1 MRWWGKAIGGSLG
14 LAIAGPV
21 GGIIGLAL
29 GAVADGATA
38 EDDHTSDI
46 PNLDIEIRMID
57 DEIGRFVQLFFK
69 RDVPNGAVVVNLL
82 LDGRGRP
89 VRAIDA
95 FADRGN
101 FIAHRA
107 IERGRSEF
115 YVPFSALRYRRP
127 GVYTLRSTVIMMAPG
142 AKEPTTLGRH
152 HFDFV
157 LPKQQP
163 WSRVEFLRPLMGL
176 CLTVLHAD
184 GEPSERGAKIIRK
197 FFIDTF
203 DIPRNQRSQLS
214 ALMTK
219 GIEEEVHPMAQ
230 AVVRRM
236 PALKPQDL
244 LALLAEIARCDRPP
258 SRAARNLIKEIAIY
272 LGIPENRW
280 PEMEKRLDLMVK
292 IGDPWE
298 LLGIDREATHADI
311 KKAYRTKLAG
321 LHPDKVARMD
331 AEIQDLA
338 RNRTVELREAYET
351 VLEKNQ

>member
-14 LAIAGPV
+14 LVIAGPV

-38 EDDHTSDI
+38 ENDHTSDI
-46 PNLDIEIRMID
+46 PNLDIDIRLID
-57 DEIGRFVQLFFK
+57 DEMGRFVQLFFK
-69 RDVPNGAVVVNLL
+69 REVPNGAVVVSLL

-95 FADRGN
+95 FADMGN
-101 FIAHRA
+101 FVAHRA
-107 IERGRSEF
+107 IERGRAEF

-142 AKEPTTLGRH
+142 ADEPTALGRK

-157 LPKQQP
+157 LPKHQR

-176 CLTVLHAD
+176 CLSVLHAD
-184 GEPSERGAKIIRK
+184 GEPSERGAKIIKK

-203 DIPRNQRSQLS
+203 DIPRNQRGQLS
-214 ALMTK
+214 ALMNA
-219 GIEEEVHPMAQ
+219 GVDDDLHPMAQ

-258 SRAARNLIKEIAIY
+258 SRAARNQIKEIAIY

-280 PEMEKRLDLMVK
+280 HEMEKRLDLMVK

-298 LLGIDREATHADI
+298 LLGIDREATLADI

-331 AEIQDLA
+331 PEIQDLA

-351 VLEKNQ
+351 VLEKSP